1 MVTEMENNL
10 VKRLVIKVIKKNIGL
25 FILMFIAVC
34 GVVIT
39 SLIPPQLLK
48 LIFDQNLVPK
58 NSDGLLKLAMIYFGV
73 ILLIGIFDFIKEA
86 SLTIFGQKFSKEIRI
101 EMMEKLEKINSAFF
115 SSNSS
120 GVVISKFTNDV
131 DAINSMFTSGIAG
144 MLIDC
149 LKIIGIVLSI
159 WAVSYTHLR

>member
-73 ILLIGIFDFIKEA
+73 ILLIGLFDFIKEA
-86 SLTIFGQKFSKEIRI
+86 SLTIFGQKFSKKIRI
-101 EMMEKLEKINSAFF
+101 E
-115 SSNSS
+115 
-120 GVVISKFTNDV
+120 T
-131 DAINSMFTSGIAG
+131 
-144 MLIDC
+144 
-149 LKIIGIVLSI
+149 
-159 WAVSYTHLR
+159 VSYTHLTLPT